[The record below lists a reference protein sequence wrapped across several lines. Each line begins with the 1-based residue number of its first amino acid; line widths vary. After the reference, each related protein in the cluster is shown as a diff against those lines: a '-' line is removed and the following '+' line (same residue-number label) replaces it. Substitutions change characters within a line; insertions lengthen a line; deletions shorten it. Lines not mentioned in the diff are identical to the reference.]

1 MKGGVPLGTLEAA
14 GAAPGV
20 LALHG
25 FGATPE
31 EVLMIVELAREL
43 GLRALAPLLPGH
55 GQSVHALAVSR
66 WSDWRRGADAALDAL
81 LKAGAGPVIVV
92 GSSMGSLLALE
103 LAADRPDDVLA
114 LGVLASPIR
123 LRWPFPALGLQLMAA
138 LGVPDF
144 ALPKA
149 GVDIRDAVLR
159 NTQVTYDAQPAYA
172 GNDLRLAGRR
182 LEARL
187 GEIRCPAFV
196 AHGGHDH
203 VCPASTARRVYAGLG
218 TPAWEKELLILPRS
232 YHIITRDIER
242 GQLRM
247 HLHRFFSRVLPL
259 SRSAR
264 GSEARGSGAPA
275 SAAGGAPRAQT
286 PVEPYPPAALPVSE
300 RLSASSN

>member
-1 MKGGVPLGTLEAA
+1 MIGGVPLGTLEAT

-20 LALHG
+20 LGLHG

-31 EVLMIVELAREL
+31 EVRMIVELAREL

-66 WSDWRRGADAALDAL
+66 WSDWRRGAEAGLDAL

-92 GSSMGSLLALE
+92 GSSMGSQLALE

-114 LGVLASPIR
+114 IGILASPIR

-138 LGVPDF
+138 LGLPDF

-149 GVDIRDAVLR
+149 GVDIRDAVQR
-159 NTQVTYDAQPAYA
+159 HTQVTYDAQPAYA
-172 GNDLRLAGRR
+172 GNELRLAGRR

-187 GEIRCPAFV
+187 GEIRCPAFI
-196 AHGGHDH
+196 AHGRRDH
-203 VCPASTARRVYAGLG
+203 VGPVNNARRVYAGLG

-247 HLHRFFSRVLPL
+247 HLHRFLSRVLPL
-259 SRSAR
+259 SRAQR
-264 GSEARGSGAPA
+264 AAEAPGAGA
-275 SAAGGAPRAQT
+275 EGGARPQR
-286 PVEPYPPAALPVSE
+286 PVDPYPPAALPVSD

>member
-1 MKGGVPLGTLEAA
+1 MKGGVPLGTLEVA

-55 GQSVHALAVSR
+55 GQSVHALAQSR
-66 WSDWRRGADAALDAL
+66 WSDWRRGAEAALDTL

-92 GSSMGSLLALE
+92 GSSMGSLLTLE

-114 LGVLASPIR
+114 IGILASPIR

-159 NTQVTYDAQPAYA
+159 HTQVTYDAQPAYA
-172 GNDLRLAGRR
+172 GNELRLAGRR

-196 AHGGHDH
+196 AHGRQDH
-203 VCPASTARRVYAGLG
+203 VCPLSNARRVYAGLG

-247 HLHRFFSRVLPL
+247 HLHRFLSRVLPL
-259 SRSAR
+259 
-264 GSEARGSGAPA
+264 
-275 SAAGGAPRAQT
+275 APRALSSHGLSSGMEGDARAQR
-286 PVEPYPPAALPVSE
+286 PVEPYPPAALPVSD

>member
-1 MKGGVPLGTLEAA
+1 MIGGVPLGTLEAT

-20 LALHG
+20 LGLHG

-31 EVLMIVELAREL
+31 EVRMIVELAREL

-66 WSDWRRGADAALDAL
+66 WSDWRRGAEAGLDAL

-114 LGVLASPIR
+114 IGILASPIR

-138 LGVPDF
+138 LGLPDF

-149 GVDIRDAVLR
+149 GVDIRDAVQR
-159 NTQVTYDAQPAYA
+159 HTQVTYDAHPAYA
-172 GNDLRLAGRR
+172 GNELRLAGRR

-187 GEIRCPAFV
+187 GEIRCPAFI
-196 AHGGHDH
+196 AHGRRDH
-203 VCPASTARRVYAGLG
+203 VCPVNNARRVYAGLG

-247 HLHRFFSRVLPL
+247 HLHRFLSRVLPL
-259 SRSAR
+259 SRAQR
-264 GSEARGSGAPA
+264 AAEAPGA
-275 SAAGGAPRAQT
+275 GAEGAVRPQR
-286 PVEPYPPAALPVSE
+286 PVDPYPPAALPVSD